1 MMAQRVSVGRA
12 VWLGLLLTLGG
23 PLPAGAV
30 GSGPVAGPSAPAPA
44 AARAAETEYNTGL
57 QHKGAQRFP
66 EAVESF
72 RRAVDRRPDFPE
84 AWNELGFALRQ
95 SGRYP
100 EALTAYDRALQ
111 LRPNFPEAL
120 EYQGEAYVKLGRLE
134 EARKILARLRPL
146 DAAHARELAAAIQA
160 GK

>member
-1 MMAQRVSVGRA
+1 MAQRVFITAMG
-12 VWLGLLLTLGG
+12 LGLLLTLGG

-30 GSGPVAGPSAPAPA
+30 GSGPVAAPSAPAPA
-44 AARAAETEYNTGL
+44 ATRSADAEYNLGL

-66 EAVESF
+66 EAVEAF
-72 RRAVDRRPDFPE
+72 RRAVALRPAFPE
-84 AWNELGFALRQ
+84 AWNELGFALRK
-95 SGRYP
+95 SGQYP

-120 EYQGEAYVKLGRLE
+120 EYQGEAYVKLGRLD
-134 EARKILARLRPL
+134 EARKILARLRAL
-146 DAAHARELAAAIQA
+146 DPAHARELDAAIQA